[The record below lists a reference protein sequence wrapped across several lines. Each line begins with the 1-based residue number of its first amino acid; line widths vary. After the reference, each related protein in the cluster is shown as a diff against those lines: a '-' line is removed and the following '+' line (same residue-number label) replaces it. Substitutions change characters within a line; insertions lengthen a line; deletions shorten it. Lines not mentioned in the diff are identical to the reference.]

1 MKRDAV
7 NEAMSEV
14 CVVGSI
20 NLDLMARVDRLPA
33 PGETLLGEPVG
44 RYAGGKGLN
53 QAIAARRCGAS
64 TRLCGAVGD
73 DADGE
78 FLVGVAKQAGLDIT
92 HLAAA
97 AGQQTGTAH
106 VFVLPGSENSIVV
119 LPGANAALSA
129 HAARA
134 AVEGAG
140 VVLVQL
146 EVPALVAA
154 SALEAGRRRGATTIL
169 NAAPAAPD
177 ADGLLDQVDI
187 LVVNESEVASLG
199 GPARCMRLGAR
210 AVVVTLG
217 ARGCELHR
225 GGREPEAFE
234 AVPVAAVDS
243 TGAGDAFCGALAA
256 AVAGGAELSAAIRHA
271 VAAGAISVGSIGAQT
286 DRLTPEAIAAV
297 LAEGS

>member
-1 MKRDAV
+1 
-7 NEAMSEV
+7 MSEV

-20 NLDLMARVDRLPA
+20 NLDLMARVERLPA

-44 RYAGGKGLN
+44 RFAGGKGLN

-64 TRLCGAVGD
+64 TRFCGAVGD
-73 DADGE
+73 DADGS
-78 FLVGVAKQAGLDIT
+78 FLVGVAEQAGVDTT
-92 HLAAA
+92 HLAAL
-97 AGQQTGTAH
+97 AGQRTGTAH

-129 HAARA
+129 DAARA

-146 EVPALVAA
+146 EVPAPVAA
-154 SALEAGRRRGATTIL
+154 SALEAGRRGGATTIL

-187 LVVNESEVASLG
+187 LVVNESEVAALG
-199 GPARCMRLGAR
+199 GATRCLRLGAG

-217 ARGCELHR
+217 ARGSELHR
-225 GGREPEAFE
+225 GGHGPETFE
-234 AVPVAAVDS
+234 AVTVAAVDS

-256 AVAGGAELSAAIRHA
+256 AVAGGAELPEAIRHA
-271 VAAGAISVGSIGAQT
+271 AAAGAITVGSLGAQT
-286 DRLTPEAIAAV
+286 ERLTPEAIAAL
-297 LAEGS
+297 LAGGG